1 MGSEY
6 LAMMNE
12 KGQAVPQS
20 DLDTVIVEISKQV
33 DRATQIIDRLRDFGR
48 KSDMSKKTVNLNDAV
63 RSVMAILGRQ
73 MKLQNIMVETR
84 LADTL
89 PRIQA
94 HTNRL
99 EQVIFNLLTNARD
112 ALDQKTVTDESESEP
127 RLIRVHTISEDG
139 FVVLTVADNGMGI
152 PEEVQH
158 RIFESF
164 FTTKEM
170 GEGMGLGLAI
180 SLGIVEDYG
189 GVIDV
194 RSKAGEGTRFRLTFP
209 VAA

>member
-1 MGSEY
+1 
-6 LAMMNE
+6 
-12 KGQAVPQS
+12 
-20 DLDTVIVEISKQV
+20 
-33 DRATQIIDRLRDFGR
+33 
-48 KSDMSKKTVNLNDAV
+48 
-63 RSVMAILGRQ
+63 MAILGRQ
-73 MKLQNIMVETR
+73 LKLQNIVVETR
-84 LADTL
+84 LAKAL

-99 EQVIFNLLTNARD
+99 EQVVFNLLTNARD
-112 ALDQKTVTDESESEP
+112 AISQKAETREDDEE
-127 RLIRVHTISEDG
+127 RRTIRVDTASEDG
-139 FVVLTVADNGMGI
+139 QVVLTVADNGAGI
-152 PEEVQH
+152 PEDVQH

-194 RSKAGEGTRFRLTFP
+194 ESRVGQGTRFRLTFP
-209 VAA
+209 AAV